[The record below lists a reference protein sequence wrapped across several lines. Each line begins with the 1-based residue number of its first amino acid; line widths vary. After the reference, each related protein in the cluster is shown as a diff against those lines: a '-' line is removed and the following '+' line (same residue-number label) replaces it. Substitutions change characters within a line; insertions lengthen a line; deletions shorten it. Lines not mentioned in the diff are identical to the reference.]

1 MKKKKLLCGKRVGSL
16 LMMVIVAFL
25 SVSVVLPA
33 SVEGANSKELT
44 KKDFVYSY
52 KENGKKKTCDVY
64 KSIESSKQNDPT
76 WGYYYAF
83 IKIGSDEKKASKDDY
98 KTYRGIKIGSNY
110 KNVIKK
116 YGKANKIK
124 HNKKSQLGRWVCCD
138 NTIYVKDLS
147 YYVRYDMKSTNYSI
161 VFFFDKSNKVIDV
174 YYFYS
179 INEFGKNSTAD
190 EETRI
195 DFFDVPRG
203 EKITKSYFRGKTIY
217 EIPGK
222 SLTTGVI
229 RNRIAGEGSYY
240 LVDENGND
248 IATTDAENALYT
260 SSGENVYDVLVN
272 ADWYHKDTF
281 WQDNPKRLSKAVIR
295 KYLDNPNSYQ
305 FLLADRCY
313 FDDKNH
319 TVRKYFRFK
328 IK

>member
-1 MKKKKLLCGKRVGSL
+1 
-16 LMMVIVAFL
+16 
-25 SVSVVLPA
+25 
-33 SVEGANSKELT
+33 
-44 KKDFVYSY
+44 
-52 KENGKKKTCDVY
+52 
-64 KSIESSKQNDPT
+64 
-76 WGYYYAF
+76 
-83 IKIGSDEKKASKDDY
+83 
-98 KTYRGIKIGSNY
+98 
-110 KNVIKK
+110 
-116 YGKANKIK
+116 
-124 HNKKSQLGRWVCCD
+124 
-138 NTIYVKDLS
+138 
-147 YYVRYDMKSTNYSI
+147 MKSTNYSI

-174 YYFYS
+174 YYFYL
-179 INEFGKNSTAD
+179 INKVGRDLHAD

-195 DFFDVPRG
+195 DFFDVPEG

-229 RNRIAGEGSYY
+229 RNRIAGPGSYY

-248 IATTDAENALYT
+248 IATTDAQDELYI

-281 WQDNPKRLSKAVIR
+281 WQDNPKQLSKAVIR